1 MQVHFEATLSYL
13 IFVGIPAN
21 AFQIL
26 KPSDP
31 SKLSIFGK
39 VSQLV
44 KYLVKISAHSFLPT
58 NLKVI
63 ELFVYTL

>member
-1 MQVHFEATLSYL
+1 MQVHFEASLSYL
-13 IFVGIPAN
+13 IFVGIPAS

-39 VSQLV
+39 VDQWV
-44 KYLVKISAHSFLPT
+44 KYLEKISAHSFVPT

-63 ELFVYTL
+63 EWFVYTL